1 MTDRVR
7 ILPNHGQL
15 LVSTD
20 LHGNRED
27 FDRLLALYMR
37 MRDTAGKEGRD
48 PGTVHWALLGDLVHG
63 PSPAAR
69 ERDPIR
75 FGYADESAALVE
87 ALIEL
92 RERWPDNVHLLLGN
106 HDHGH
111 IGGPHTAKFF
121 SDEVVMLERR
131 MHPRDIDRMH
141 NLFAGALLALAAP
154 CGLLLCHG
162 SPDDQLESL
171 DELAIIDPHDEPLL
185 NRRGILRS
193 LLTSYGQLG
202 DTTDRMLKQ
211 ISRPGLE
218 LRVVVHGHDVDLD
231 GWYTACGNQACPV
244 LFGAPPAKRRY
255 LVIDL
260 AARYERAEALR
271 EGCEVRY
278 LYPELVARG

>member
-1 MTDRVR
+1 MPSRVR
-7 ILPNHGQL
+7 ILPSHGQL

-27 FDRLLALYMR
+27 FDRLLALFMR
-37 MRDTAGKEGRD
+37 MREAAEQDGRGAD
-48 PGTVHWALLGDLVHG
+48 TVHWALLGDLVHG

-75 FGYADESAALVE
+75 FGYADDSPALVE

-92 RERWPDNVHLLLGN
+92 RTRWPDNVHLLLGN

-121 SDEVVMLERR
+121 ADEVVMLERR
-131 MHPRDIDRMH
+131 MSPRAINRMQE
-141 NLFAGALLALAAP
+141 LFMDALLALAAP

-162 SPDDQLESL
+162 SPDDQLSSL
-171 DELAIIDPHDEPLL
+171 DELAMIDPNEEPQL
-185 NRRGILRS
+185 NRRAILRS

-231 GWYTACGNQACPV
+231 GWYTAHGNQACPV

-255 LVIDL
+255 LIIDL
-260 AARYERAEALR
+260 GARYERAEALR
-271 EGCEVRY
+271 EGSEVRY